1 MIRAWRFGLAHS
13 GTCYVRICHTES
25 DANVVAKKTKRLNKA
40 PPNQRLYLT
49 STDYYCTRNHGSYS
63 NGSFEMNPAAII
75 LALIS
80 LLSTLLGGFIV
91 LKFKKSLS
99 IIFAFAAGSIVTVAL
114 MEILPESLAIANK
127 SGIPVKYIMM
137 SVVLSFL
144 FFIILEKYFSAHPI
158 KGIMSEGHVM
168 GPIGAGSLILLSLL
182 DGLTM
187 GIAFQVRISIG
198 IVVAISIIIH
208 DLPDG
213 INTVVLMLKNEES
226 ERKAVLY
233 LLMDGLAPLLG
244 VLLTSVIIFP
254 TNALAILLAVFAG
267 QFIYVGA
274 ASLLPESQEQS
285 IPRIAVATTLG
296 FLFIFMVTIFL

>member
-1 MIRAWRFGLAHS
+1 
-13 GTCYVRICHTES
+13 
-25 DANVVAKKTKRLNKA
+25 
-40 PPNQRLYLT
+40 
-49 STDYYCTRNHGSYS
+49 
-63 NGSFEMNPAAII
+63 
-75 LALIS
+75 
-80 LLSTLLGGFIV
+80 
-91 LKFKKSLS
+91 
-99 IIFAFAAGSIVTVAL
+99 
-114 MEILPESLAIANK
+114 
-127 SGIPVKYIMM
+127 
-137 SVVLSFL
+137 
-144 FFIILEKYFSAHPI
+144 
-158 KGIMSEGHVM
+158 
-168 GPIGAGSLILLSLL
+168 
-182 DGLTM
+182 M